1 MRGLLERTIPSRFLT
16 ELGDG
21 VTVTDRSSEGEAHF
35 VSGGGGA
42 GWTPRAASGP
52 EAQYPVGS
60 LVRHPQFGL
69 GQVVG
74 VTGGASARAD
84 IKFRDVGVK
93 TLILEYARLKRVD
106 L

>member
-1 MRGLLERTIPSRFLT
+1 
-16 ELGDG
+16 
-21 VTVTDRSSEGEAHF
+21 
-35 VSGGGGA
+35 
-42 GWTPRAASGP
+42 
-52 EAQYPVGS
+52 
-60 LVRHPQFGL
+60 VRHPQFGL

-74 VTGGASARAD
+74 FTGGASARAD